1 MNVVN
6 FIVQNWDFILLIVA
20 AIAGVVFAIFKGNK
34 SVVMKMLFSL
44 VTEAEKEYG
53 GGTGVLKLAE
63 VMNQIYPKLPP
74 IVKTFVTAERL
85 TKWVEEALAAAKAK
99 WESNIAIA
107 AYIEQ
112 PAQNAQ
118 EAPQS
123 EPDGK
128 AE

>member
-1 MNVVN
+1 MKLEA
-6 FIVQNWDFILLIVA
+6 ILNLLLL
-20 AIAGVVFAIFKGNK
+20 IAGVAAVGVWII
-34 SVVMKMLFSL
+34 SL
-44 VTEAEKEYG
+44 ANYD
-53 GGTGVLKLAE
+53 
-63 VMNQIYPKLPP
+63 IYPKLPP

-112 PAQNAQ
+112 PAQSAQ

>member
-85 TKWVEEALAAAKAK
+85 TKWVEEALTAAKAK
-99 WESNIAIA
+99 WESNTAIA

-123 EPDGK
+123 EPDSE

>member
-53 GGTGVLKLAE
+53 GGTGALKLAE
-63 VMNQIYPKLPP
+63 V

-112 PAQNAQ
+112 PAQSAQ

>member
-1 MNVVN
+1 
-6 FIVQNWDFILLIVA
+6 
-20 AIAGVVFAIFKGNK
+20 
-34 SVVMKMLFSL
+34 MKMLFSI

-53 GGTGVLKLAE
+53 GGTGILKLAE
-63 VMNQIYPKLPP
+63 VMNKIYPKLPP

-99 WESNIAIA
+99 WESNTAIA

-112 PAQNAQ
+112 PAQSAQ

-123 EPDGK
+123 EPDGEAK
-128 AE
+128 